1 LHLHVPFKL
10 SPRTRTP
17 TRRWRDASFP
27 HFQCVPKAAGVFDLA
42 YTSKRGSLLMP
53 FVQGLITTVAEE
65 LFDTPVDVIIEEA
78 HDRGGRFSIR
88 YRCSGNAAST
98 SAASTSGAGG
108 DSQSREAPPGTDD
121 GRALPTAVPVAQ
133 DVLEQNGLGAGFLLD
148 QWPFFLMMNENLDI
162 LAAGRSLLTKLP
174 VVVPGTNFRDHF
186 EVQRPATSRAA
197 SWDLFRKH
205 NMVPYQVSVVV
216 LDPLCVHAHASRT
229 RSS

>member
-1 LHLHVPFKL
+1 
-10 SPRTRTP
+10 
-17 TRRWRDASFP
+17 
-27 HFQCVPKAAGVFDLA
+27 
-42 YTSKRGSLLMP
+42 MP

-78 HDRGGRFSIR
+78 HDSGGRFSIR

-133 DVLEQNGLGAGFLLD
+133 DVLEQNGLRAGFLLD